1 MFEMIYCFVEMI
13 SLGVKMTESR
23 DQKLLALLRRNA
35 RTSVTEL
42 AKALHVSRSTI
53 QNRIARLE
61 ASGVIRGY
69 SVILGGDYLEGQVEA
84 HVSIKVRQKLTAR
97 TNTEL
102 ERISQVAQLFAV
114 SGEYDLIAI
123 VQARTLEELSKVLD
137 DIGNLEGVERVF
149 PFVATCG
156 TELDA
161 IQPGSQDM
169 LAAYCFET
177 IRLILV
183 NTARRHA
190 EQHLKDTYLLGQLSR
205 MAPGSLDDWPL
216 PQQAPLFDLLGDVTQ
231 RIGVT
236 LSDRFL
242 MVPVKSVSGI
252 FFPTEVRFESCQLC
266 QRVNCSGR
274 RAPYDAE
281 LAARYGI

>member
-1 MFEMIYCFVEMI
+1 MFEMIYCVVEMI
-13 SLGVKMTESR
+13 GLGVKMTESR

-137 DIGNLEGVERVF
+137 DIGNLEGVERTNSAV
-149 PFVATCG
+149 V
-156 TELDA
+156 L
-161 IQPGSQDM
+161 
-169 LAAYCFET
+169 ET
-177 IRLILV
+177 
-183 NTARRHA
+183 
-190 EQHLKDTYLLGQLSR
+190 
-205 MAPGSLDDWPL
+205 
-216 PQQAPLFDLLGDVTQ
+216 
-231 RIGVT
+231 
-236 LSDRFL
+236 RF
-242 MVPVKSVSGI
+242 K
-252 FFPTEVRFESCQLC
+252 R
-266 QRVNCSGR
+266 
-274 RAPYDAE
+274 
-281 LAARYGI
+281 

>member
-123 VQARTLEELSKVLD
+123 VQARTLEALSKVLD
-137 DIGNLEGVERVF
+137 DIGNLEGVERTNSAV
-149 PFVATCG
+149 V
-156 TELDA
+156 L
-161 IQPGSQDM
+161 
-169 LAAYCFET
+169 ET
-177 IRLILV
+177 
-183 NTARRHA
+183 
-190 EQHLKDTYLLGQLSR
+190 
-205 MAPGSLDDWPL
+205 
-216 PQQAPLFDLLGDVTQ
+216 
-231 RIGVT
+231 
-236 LSDRFL
+236 RF
-242 MVPVKSVSGI
+242 K
-252 FFPTEVRFESCQLC
+252 R
-266 QRVNCSGR
+266 
-274 RAPYDAE
+274 
-281 LAARYGI
+281 